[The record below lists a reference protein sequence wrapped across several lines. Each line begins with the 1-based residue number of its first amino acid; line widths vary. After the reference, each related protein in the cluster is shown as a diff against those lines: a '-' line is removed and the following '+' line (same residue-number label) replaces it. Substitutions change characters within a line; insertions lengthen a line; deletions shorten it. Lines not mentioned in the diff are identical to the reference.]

1 MSFQSKVRIC
11 PICGRHLI
19 ITEMKENHRRYC
31 YNCSPMGRE
40 GNYAPLFH
48 AMKHQLI
55 IMRGGACEKCGYN
68 KCEDALQFYH
78 RKPREK
84 KFNLSIKSGYRE
96 WEDFLEESKKCD
108 LLCLNCHAEEHRR
121 RE

>member
-40 GNYAPLFH
+40 GDYAPLFH

-78 RKPREK
+78 RNREK
-84 KFNLSIKSGYRE
+84 RNLVY
-96 WEDFLEESKKCD
+96 
-108 LLCLNCHAEEHRR
+108 LLSLAIANGKIFQKNLKNVIYCA
-121 RE
+121 